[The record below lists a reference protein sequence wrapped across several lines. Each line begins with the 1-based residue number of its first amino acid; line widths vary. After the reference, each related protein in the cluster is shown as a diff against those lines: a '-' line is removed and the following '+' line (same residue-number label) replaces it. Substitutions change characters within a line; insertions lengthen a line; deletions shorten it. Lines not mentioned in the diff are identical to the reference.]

1 MSNTQK
7 IINTEKYNEWVKKFS
22 EQIFKITGDENV
34 AKNELEPW
42 TPEGNAPNYCWWEV
56 YPVDAANEAMS
67 YHND

>member
-7 IINTEKYNEWVKKFS
+7 IIHCEKYNEWVKKFS

-56 YPVDAANEAMS
+56 DPVDAANEAMS

>member
-56 YPVDAANEAMS
+56 DPVDAANEA
-67 YHND
+67 

>member
-42 TPEGNAPNYCWWEV
+42 TSEGNAPNYCWWEV
-56 YPVDAANEAMS
+56 DPVDAANEAMS

>member
-1 MSNTQK
+1 NTQK

-56 YPVDAANEAMS
+56 DPVDAANEAMS

>member
-7 IINTEKYNEWVKKFS
+7 IINTEKYNEWMKKFS

-34 AKNELEPW
+34 EKNELEPW

-56 YPVDAANEAMS
+56 DPVDAANEAMS

>member
-1 MSNTQK
+1 MLNTQK
-7 IINTEKYNEWVKKFS
+7 AINAEKYNEWARKFS

-56 YPVDAANEAMS
+56 VPVDAANEAMS

>member
-22 EQIFKITGDENV
+22 EHIFKITGDENV

-56 YPVDAANEAMS
+56 DPVDAANEAMS

>member
-42 TPEGNAPNYCWWEV
+42 TPEGNAPNNCWWEV
-56 YPVDAANEAMS
+56 DPVDAANEAMS

>member
-56 YPVDAANEAMS
+56 DPVDVANEAMS

>member
-1 MSNTQK
+1 
-7 IINTEKYNEWVKKFS
+7 INTEKYNEWVKKFS

-56 YPVDAANEAMS
+56 DPVDAANEAMS

>member
-42 TPEGNAPNYCWWEV
+42 TPEGNAPNYCWLEV
-56 YPVDAANEAMS
+56 DPVDAANEAMS

>member
-1 MSNTQK
+1 MLNTQK
-7 IINTEKYNEWVKKFS
+7 AINAEKYNEWARKFS

-56 YPVDAANEAMS
+56 DPVD
-67 YHND
+67 

>member
-7 IINTEKYNEWVKKFS
+7 IINTEKYNECVKKFS

-56 YPVDAANEAMS
+56 DPVDAANEAMS

>member
-56 YPVDAANEAMS
+56 DPVDAANEAMS
-67 YHND
+67 Y